1 MLHRNDE
8 RQDLSEIMED
18 LEPPFCDEDLALS
31 MQMISA
37 ITPILPEDEVENI
50 SLPEICEKVNEFSSS
65 QLCESEK
72 ESSPQ
77 VHLLS
82 AVLSKESEAETTEYF
97 EMKSEKRVGMNIWSR
112 RGKSESV
119 KIETSRSKANCAG
132 INMSS
137 LVEPLLDEDCENK
150 SMLKDQYA
158 SPDKDKEI
166 FTPDKENASPNS
178 CLVTSLGSKFDEALK
193 SRSISNTTISNVD
206 EDEEVFTS
214 DKENTTP
221 NGNLLRSIK
230 NIGSSQEVRHSNLHK
245 PSLLRTASRSIYRDK
260 VMIPTLDCQQRTVL
274 QELTSTSSA
283 SESHGKLRKQPY
295 VLKAENREPF
305 LPLPVISTSDD
316 KASSIPSPHECFMNC
331 SGSEGVNQSH
341 VSFMGLLS
349 AVLMV

>member
-31 MQMISA
+31 MQQIISA
-37 ITPILPEDEVENI
+37 TTPILPEDEVENI
-50 SLPEICEKVNEFSSS
+50 SLPEMCEKENEFSSI

-72 ESSPQ
+72 ESSPH
-77 VHLLS
+77 VHIPS
-82 AVLSKESEAETTEYF
+82 AVLSKESQEKTTEYF

-119 KIETSRSKANCAG
+119 KIETSRSKANGAK

-137 LVEPLLDEDCENK
+137 QVEPLLDEDCENK

-158 SPDKDKEI
+158 SPDKEI
-166 FTPDKENASPNS
+166 FTPDKENAAPNT

-193 SRSISNTTISNVD
+193 SRSISNTTISDVD

-230 NIGSSQEVRHSNLHK
+230 NIGSSQEVRHSKLHK
-245 PSLLRTASRSIYRDK
+245 PSLSKTTSRSIYRGK
-260 VMIPTLDCQQRTVL
+260 VMLPTLDCQQRAVL

-283 SESHGKLRKQPY
+283 SGKLRKQPY
-295 VLKAENREPF
+295 VLKTENREPF

-331 SGSEGVNQSH
+331 SESQGVNQSH
-341 VSFMGLLS
+341 VSLMGLLS